1 MLTFN
6 SRNLPTQLPLPSEAA
21 TQYEKTVLGWAHSH
35 ADNIV
40 CHRDVPYGDD
50 PAQRYDVYY
59 QPGTEQR
66 PVLVFWHGG
75 GWTNGYKEYASF
87 MAEQVVRLGMVL
99 VTPGYRLAPQSRM
112 PSSFHDC
119 LLLLQ
124 AVTRNA
130 AQYGASAQHLYL
142 SGHSAGAQLAALTA
156 LRQAEVTAAG
166 IRPGTIRA
174 CLPISG
180 IMDLHHPSPLPGSLE
195 ERVYTMVL
203 SLPEHDAVMSPICW
217 TGGNKIPMLLSYGAH
232 DSARVLSSN
241 RRLAALLAFQD
252 CAQTFNVE
260 PGLDHF
266 QTHLALKDGNHPWY
280 RRLSAIVQETTA

>member
-6 SRNLPTQLPLPSEAA
+6 SSNLPTQLPLPSEAA
-21 TQYEKTVLGWAHSH
+21 IQYEKTVLAWAHTH
-35 ADNIV
+35 ADDIV
-40 CHRDVPYGDD
+40 CRRDVPYGDD

-59 QPGTEQR
+59 QPGMAQR

-99 VTPGYRLAPQSRM
+99 VTPGYRLAPHSRM
-112 PSSFHDC
+112 PASFHDC

-124 AVTRNA
+124 TLTADIG
-130 AQYGASAQHLYL
+130 QYGGSAQHLYL
-142 SGHSAGAQLAALTA
+142 SGHSAGAHLATLTA
-156 LRQAEVTAAG
+156 LRGAEVAAAG
-166 IRPGTIRA
+166 VNPTAIRA
-174 CLPISG
+174 CLPVSG
-180 IMDLHHPSPLPGSLE
+180 IMDLHHPSPLPDSLE

-203 SLPEHDAVMSPICW
+203 AMPEHDAVMSPVCW
-217 TGGNKIPMLLSYGAH
+217 TNGNRIPLLLSYGER

-241 RRLAALLAFQD
+241 RRLAALVSFQN
-252 CAQTFNVE
+252 CRQTFNVE

-266 QTHLALKDGNHPWY
+266 QTHLALRDGDHPWY
-280 RRLSAIVQETTA
+280 RRLSAIVQETAA